1 MLNRP
6 PGIRFVPFVRKPATK
21 TGRSRSQ
28 KTLPGS
34 SPARM
39 GYPPSAG
46 CWSPWRIVPGGLP
59 HEIPKAK
66 CQLIDAFRDP
76 LLSPIFACGPTSYSV
91 LTNHLPGREWAL
103 PVFAGASL
111 TGTGWYAPG
120 PPPLL
125 ASVLVRGQHEMSG
138 GSDFRRTGRFQRAA
152 GGLTTVTGSRS
163 GAAGQ
168 PEADVG
174 RHPVPGRA
182 DVGLE
187 MA

>member
-1 MLNRP
+1 
-6 PGIRFVPFVRKPATK
+6 
-21 TGRSRSQ
+21 
-28 KTLPGS
+28 
-34 SPARM
+34 M

-46 CWSPWRIVPGGLP
+46 CWSPWRIFPGGLP

-103 PVFAGASL
+103 PVFAGASP

-125 ASVLVRGQHEMSG
+125 ASVLVRRQREMSD
-138 GSDFRRTGRFQRAA
+138 GSDFRRTGRFNGQRTRSCFR
-152 GGLTTVTGSRS
+152 GGSRS
-163 GAAGQ
+163 ECNRTAGSRTAGTRL
-168 PEADVG
+168 PGPCRPAWKW
-174 RHPVPGRA
+174 RNYAVPGNPAWRA
-182 DVGLE
+182 P
-187 MA
+187 